1 MPGPKPKLH
10 LAYTRWPS
18 SDRSLWERAFCH
30 DDPFAEVR
38 LAKASKER
46 CMWAWRRYL
55 GFLANNEPEALQIP
69 PAERLTVGRVKLF
82 AAHLAETNAPNS
94 VASLVEALYT
104 AARAM
109 MTDHDWNW
117 LKAIKSRLQLAA
129 PAKSAAGP
137 VITSVR
143 LLDLGQKLMDESQ
156 PAPGAPISTRD
167 AVRYRDGLMVAFV
180 AFIPIRPKNLA
191 ALEISRHVVLEGD
204 QWFVIIPNEETKTG
218 TPIEFLVPEILV
230 SYLELYLE
238 VVRPRILRRGTCK
251 ALWVSPKGG
260 ALSYVG
266 IVKSFQRLSDRLG
279 VHIAPH
285 DARDAAATTWAISAP
300 EHIGVVRDLLTHSD
314 LRTLKHY
321 NRAKG
326 IEASRAYGQVIAGI
340 RRKQNRRSPLRRGM
354 VLATD

>member
-46 CMWAWRRYL
+46 CMWACRRFL
-55 GFLANNEPEALQIP
+55 GFLANNEPEALRIP
-69 PAERLTVGRVKLF
+69 PAERLTIERVKLF

-117 LKAIKSRLQLAA
+117 LKAIKSRLQKAA

-137 VITSVR
+137 VITSVQ

-156 PAPGAPISTRD
+156 PASGAPISMRD
-167 AVRYRDGLMVAFV
+167 AVRYRDGLMVAFA
-180 AFIPIRPKNLA
+180 AFIPIRPKNLV
-191 ALEISRHVVLEGD
+191 ALEIGRHLVLEGD
-204 QWFVIIPNEETKTG
+204 QWFVIIPSEETKTR
-218 TPIEFLVPEILV
+218 TPIEFSIPEMLVPHLIF
-230 SYLELYLE
+230 YLD
-238 VVRPRILRRGTCK
+238 VVRPRILRREPCTR
-251 ALWVSPKGG
+251 LWVSHKGG

-266 IVKSFQRLSDRLG
+266 IVKAFQRLSDRLG
-279 VHIAPH
+279 VRIAPH

-300 EHIGVVRDLLTHSD
+300 EQIGVARDLLTHSH
-314 LRTLKHY
+314 LRTITRHY
-321 NRAKG
+321 NRARG
-326 IEASRAYGQVIAGI
+326 IEASRAYRQVIAGI
-340 RRKQNRRSPLRRGM
+340 RKKQNRRS
-354 VLATD
+354 